1 MYSDTVVV
9 ALKRPDHVFAV
20 AYAVEPSASVC
31 KTFRLKVKLPRQ
43 IIIRCDYTPIDCT
56 EREMWREQT
65 GNLPRRGPQHLLQE
79 GGDRR

>member
-43 IIIRCDYTPIDCT
+43 IVIRCDYTPVERGKCGGSRLAT
-56 EREMWREQT
+56 ERAT
-65 GNLPRRGPQHLLQE
+65 TPASGRRG
-79 GGDRR
+79 